1 MAILELALFFITAP
15 LVITLSFIGS
25 IVLIVLWIILPRSL
39 FHKVVR
45 SIEAFNKKMKERNG
59 NI

>member
-25 IVLIVLWIILPRSL
+25 IVLIVLWGILPRSL

-45 SIEAFNKKMKERNG
+45 SIEALNKKMKERNG